1 MALNVRTIEGH
12 LEKQGTGH
20 VSRFLP
26 KKRNWCFLIDTTL
39 HCHQESTNKQSSVAT
54 SIDLKQAQS
63 IKKVTTD
70 RTGMQFEIATKDK
83 TTVFTASSP
92 EECNDWVKHLQTAM
106 TRNDNNVKSNS
117 SSDVEQV
124 QSQSVSLPDDYAE
137 ICDPIVEMRHKSNTA
152 NENQTESS
160 IYESV
165 NIDDDVFNRASQT
178 VDQDINKSDAH
189 KSKSSTKSV
198 EYTKVL
204 QKNQRTQQNNNK
216 QSETVQTNIFRNRDN
231 SSDSDGES
239 IDDIHALI
247 PQSFPSIPKDQHTL
261 NKKDL
266 SPLSDLQNFLSNNN
280 FKRGSYQHGDNE
292 DPFKSLKSYMNS
304 LNVQSN

>member
-1 MALNVRTIEGH
+1 MEPNVRTIEGN

-26 KKRNWCFLIDTTL
+26 KKRNWCFLIDSTL

-83 TTVFTASSP
+83 TTVFTASSQ

-106 TRNDNNVKSNS
+106 TRKDNNVKSNS
-117 SSDVEQV
+117 SSDAEPV
-124 QSQSVSLPDDYAE
+124 QSQSVSLSDGYAE
-137 ICDPIVEMRHKSNTA
+137 VCDAVVQMRRKSNTA
-152 NENQTESS
+152 EANQTESS

-165 NIDDDVFNRASQT
+165 NMDDEVFNRASQT
-178 VDQDINKSDAH
+178 VDQDKKEDNEI
-189 KSKSSTKSV
+189 STKSV

-204 QKNQRTQQNNNK
+204 QKNRRIQQNNNK

-247 PQSFPSIPKDQHTL
+247 PQSFPPIPKDQHTL

-280 FKRGSYQHGDNE
+280 FKRGSYQRGDNE
-292 DPFKSLKSYMNS
+292 DPIKSLKNYMNS
-304 LNVQSN
+304 LNLLSN